1 MLIVSSGSPDI
12 ELHSA
17 RLPLRVAVYVCKELM
32 LKHCAFYFEPLP
44 FDKAQIVVT
53 DEHFPQVQN
62 LIRHCE

>member
-17 RLPLRVAVYVCKELM
+17 TVRLTTALYVCAELARM
-32 LKHCAFYFEPLP
+32 HCAFYFEPLP
-44 FDKAQIVVT
+44 FDKARVVVA
-53 DEHFPQVQN
+53 DEHFPLVQN

>member
-17 RLPLRVAVYVCKELM
+17 TARLSTVIYVCAQLARQ
-32 LKHCAFYFEPLP
+32 HCAFYFEPLP
-44 FDKAQIVVT
+44 FNKARVVVA
-53 DEHFPQVQN
+53 DEHFPLVQT